1 MPGTPI
7 CLIVDD
13 EPQVL
18 VYLRTVLQCGGFESL
33 EASNGAE
40 ALAVLRLGSVKVH
53 VVLSDVS
60 MPVMGGVELAATVRA
75 EFPGL
80 PIVLV
85 SGYASIPVE
94 DIPLL
99 QKPFLP
105 ATLLGLLRN
114 VLGQPRT
121 ASTGV

>member
-1 MPGTPI
+1 MAGTPI

-13 EPQVL
+13 EPRVV
-18 VYLRTVLQCGGFESL
+18 VYLRAVLQFGGFESV
-33 EASNGAE
+33 EVSNGAE
-40 ALAVLRLGSVKVH
+40 ALAVLRLGSVKVD

-75 EFPGL
+75 EFPAL

-94 DIPLL
+94 GIPLL

-105 ATLLGLLRN
+105 ATLLDLLRE
-114 VLGQPRT
+114 VLAKSRT
-121 ASTGV
+121 ASRGC